1 MCTLGEVWVAP
12 HNDKCKKQK
21 SVESDFKEVNEG
33 RETRKGGKDRWAA
46 PVRETHGSTRRA

>member
-21 SVESDFKEVNEG
+21 SVESDFKEANEG
-33 RETRKGGKDRWAA
+33 RETRKGGKDRWAV
-46 PVRETHGSTRRA
+46 PVGEAHGSTRIP